1 MERSVDNCLDFAVT
15 VCDMHAV
22 GQQSTVETLFITVA
36 KQRINTQQWKRPAS
50 SMGSDP
56 SLHATVEGT
65 VVFYGVCSEATANAT
80 MGVFFVVCSRAI

>member
-1 MERSVDNCLDFAVT
+1 MLLGILY
-15 VCDMHAV
+15 CDMRTV

-36 KQRINTQQWKRPAS
+36 KQQINTQQWKRPVF

-65 VVFYGVCSEATANAT
+65 VVFYAVCSEATTANAT
-80 MGVFFVVCSRAI
+80 VGVFFVVCSWAI